1 LKVLFLTSRFPW
13 PLDRGDRLTVHNI
26 LRALRGHRVT
36 FACFTDG
43 TEPPDARRHVE
54 EYCERLVTVDLPRA
68 RSWVQAWM
76 GLLSPVP
83 SQVAYYR
90 SARMRSTL
98 AGLHASERFDA
109 ILVHAVRTVPVA
121 PEGGDGI
128 RVLFQGDAVGI
139 VLAKSLPFAPP
150 WKRPGIAWEARRA
163 DDYLVACTHRFNE
176 TWVLSRSDRDH
187 MRVRGAERVEVIRHG
202 VDESLFDLR
211 RAPDDVPHLMFLGNL
226 SVPHNV
232 DAATFAALE
241 VFPRVRAARPQAR
254 LTLAGAQPTAAVRSL
269 GSQPGVQ
276 VTGFVPDLSAL
287 WRRVHVS
294 LAPVRFSSGIQNKVL
309 EAMAAGVPV
318 VATTSVAE
326 GIEARSEDHLLVAD
340 SAEALAAAVLRVLD
354 DPAAA
359 SERATRARAYVRAH
373 FSWGSLVRR
382 LEALVETR
390 AGVPGC

>member
-1 LKVLFLTSRFPW
+1 M
-13 PLDRGDRLTVHNI
+13 
-26 LRALRGHRVT
+26 LRALREHHVT

-43 TEPPDARRHVE
+43 TEPHDARRHVE
-54 EYCERLVTVDLPRA
+54 AVCERLVTVDLPRA
-68 RSWVQAWM
+68 RSWVQAWL
-76 GLLSPVP
+76 GLLSPLP

-90 SARMRSTL
+90 SGTMRSTL
-98 AGLHASERFDA
+98 AALHARERFDA

-121 PEGGDGI
+121 PEGSDAI

-139 VLAKSLPFAPP
+139 VLAKSLPFAPR

-187 MRVRGAERVEVIRHG
+187 LLERGAERVETIPHG

-211 RAPDDVPHLMFLGNL
+211 RVPDSAPHLMFLGNL
-226 SVPHNV
+226 SVPHNA

-241 VFPRVRAARPQAR
+241 VFPRVRAARPRAR

-269 GSQPGVQ
+269 ASQPGVE
-276 VTGFVPDLSAL
+276 VTGFVPDLGAL
-287 WRRVHVS
+287 WRRMHVS
-294 LAPVRFSSGIQNKVL
+294 VAPVRFSSGIQNKVL

-318 VATTSVAE
+318 VATTAVAE
-326 GIEARSEDHLLVAD
+326 GIEARHEEHLLAAD

-354 DPAAA
+354 DPDAAA
-359 SERATRARAYVRAH
+359 ARAARARAHVRAH
-373 FSWGSLVRR
+373 FSWASAVRR
-382 LEALVETR
+382 LEALAEART
-390 AGVPGC
+390 GVRS